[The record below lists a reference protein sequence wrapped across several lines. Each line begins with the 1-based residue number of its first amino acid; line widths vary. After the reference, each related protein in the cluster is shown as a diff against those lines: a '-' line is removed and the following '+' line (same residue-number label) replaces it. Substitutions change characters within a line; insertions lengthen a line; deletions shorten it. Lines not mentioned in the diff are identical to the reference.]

1 MYVYWKGI
9 PGLQESQATGTN
21 PAISSWLMISFWLR
35 TKITSQPNSQSIP
48 GYETSEPL
56 QGLFVEATVSFII

>member
-1 MYVYWKGI
+1 MYRKGI
-9 PGLQESQATGTN
+9 PGLHEPEATGTN

-35 TKITSQPNSQSIP
+35 KKITSQPNSQSIP

-56 QGLFVEATVSFII
+56 QGLFAEATVSFII